1 MNQQSQ
7 PTSLYPVERGDE
19 LSLIELWKV
28 LVEYKLLIIVFTAL
42 TTLGAIYYASTLPTI
57 YKAEVLMIPASG
69 GISGSGLSNRLGG
82 LADMAGVSL
91 GGSSAGA
98 EGEQALA
105 RLKTRSFLIKHI
117 KEKNLKSIL
126 FADQWSTVEKRWID
140 QEPSDREAS
149 ELLLDMITT
158 ARVPK
163 DKAGLVI
170 LSIEWKDPTNPEKIA
185 NIANNLVKSMNSHAK
200 KRAILEAVRS
210 VSFIEKELE
219 KTSLL
224 NSQIILYSI
233 IEQQMGTIM
242 LANVR
247 DEFVF
252 KVIDSAVIPTRAE
265 TKPIFMIIFIGIVL
279 GIFISSFL
287 AVNINYFRRH
297 LEKNKI
303 ASAPI

>member
-69 GISGSGLSNRLGG
+69 GVSGGGLSNRLGG

>member
-1 MNQQSQ
+1 MNQPQTIPHHLS
-7 PTSLYPVERGDE
+7 ERGDE
-19 LSLIELWKV
+19 LDLMQLWKV
-28 LVEYKLLIIVFTAL
+28 LVKYKLLIIVFTTL
-42 TTLGAIYYASTLPTI
+42 TTLGATYYALTLPTI
-57 YKAEVLMIPASG
+57 YKTEVLMIPASG

-98 EGEQALA
+98 EGEQVLA

-252 KVIDSAVIPTRAE
+252 KVIDPAVNPKHAE
-265 TKPIFMIIFIGIVL
+265 TKPILMVIFIGIIL
-279 GIFISSFL
+279 GIFLASFL
-287 AVNINYFRRH
+287 AISANYF
-297 LEKNKI
+297 KGQ
-303 ASAPI
+303 SAGVSST